1 MIAWIR
7 LYLVPGPERAI
18 VTLQTITGTRATITR
33 TSMYYILLIRLMPP
47 TSNRTQNRWKDH
59 LLG

>member
-18 VTLQTITGTRATITR
+18 VTLQTITRAST
-33 TSMYYILLIRLMPP
+33 YYILLIRLMPP
-47 TSNRTQNRWKDH
+47 TSNRTQNR
-59 LLG
+59 